1 MATIIEIKTGNRLEN
16 VADGKAATLV
26 QSGRYYYEG
35 EKVEVSPDLATELL
49 EAEKQALIEEREEL
63 EAQKSDVTIKRENL
77 QIDIAAF
84 ETEKQK
90 HVEDKAV
97 LEAEKQALADEKAA
111 FETEKQTFAT
121 NKQNN
126 KK

>member
-49 EAEKQALIEEREEL
+49 EAEKQAL
-63 EAQKSDVTIKRENL
+63 
-77 QIDIAAF
+77 
-84 ETEKQK
+84 
-90 HVEDKAV
+90 
-97 LEAEKQALADEKAA
+97 ADEKAA